1 MSRPN
6 GWIRLSNDI
15 GASDKALELDHY
27 LDGIGLLACILG
39 YCDRQRTNGHIPSR
53 ALGRAIAP
61 GCDIKP
67 IIADLVRVGFID
79 RVDGGYQ
86 VHAYLDWQ
94 RSSEQITAASAKAK
108 AAADASWDSR
118 RTAGS
123 DATSNAPSIAV
134 SNADREE
141 KTDREEENR
150 SAREDTPPPGDIA
163 KVGSEFEKRTG
174 KTAGSALVSLCAD
187 HPTDILL
194 EAIKRAAESG
204 KTSPAY
210 IRAVAE
216 GLTADGWKASAKKP
230 RGEPK
235 WKADAEKAAQSQR
248 TYDKPPVVCAICGD
262 TGATLATGDACECSA
277 GDAWRT

>member
-1 MSRPN
+1 MSR
-6 GWIRLSNDI
+6 IRSIKPAFWADEDM
-15 GASDKALELDHY
+15 ASDLTRDQRLLY
-27 LDGIGLLACILG
+27 IGLWNLCFDNWAMEYKPRSIKRELFGFDDDVTPDVVDEWIHQIAATGRVVFFEHNGQACIWLPKCADHQQVNRPQPSPLPLPDG
-39 YCDRQRTNGHIPSR
+39 TIKSVTESVHGTLTEHSLLDRIG
-53 ALGRAIAP
+53 
-61 GCDIKP
+61 K
-67 IIADLVRVGFID
+67 D
-79 RVDGGYQ
+79 RIGGG
-86 VHAYLDWQ
+86 
-94 RSSEQITAASAKAK
+94 T
-108 AAADASWDSR
+108 
-118 RTAGS
+118 
-123 DATSNAPSIAV
+123 
-134 SNADREE
+134 
-141 KTDREEENR
+141 
-150 SAREDTPPPGDIA
+150 REDTPPPGDIA

>member
-1 MSRPN
+1 MSR
-6 GWIRLSNDI
+6 IRS
-15 GASDKALELDHY
+15 
-27 LDGIGLLACILG
+27 
-39 YCDRQRTNGHIPSR
+39 
-53 ALGRAIAP
+53 
-61 GCDIKP
+61 IKP
-67 IIADLVRVGFID
+67 EFFMDDELASRGPL
-79 RVDGGYQ
+79 
-86 VHAYLDWQ
+86 
-94 RSSEQITAASAKAK
+94 AALLF
-108 AAADASWDSR
+108 
-118 RTAGS
+118 AGLW
-123 DATSNAPSIAV
+123 TL
-134 SNADREE
+134 ADREGRL
-141 KTDREEENR
+141 TDRPARIKACVLPYYECDIDALLGSLAPDFIERYEVGGERLIQVLNFTR
-150 SAREDTPPPGDIA
+150 HQCPNVKELPSTIPAPCQHDASTPLIGREGKEGKGRGGRACAREDTPPPGDIA